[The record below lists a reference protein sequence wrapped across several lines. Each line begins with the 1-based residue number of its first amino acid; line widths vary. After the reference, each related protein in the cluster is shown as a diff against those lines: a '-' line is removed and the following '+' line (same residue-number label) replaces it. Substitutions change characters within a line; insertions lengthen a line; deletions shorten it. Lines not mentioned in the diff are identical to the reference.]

1 MQIYFGTV
9 VSKQG
14 HEHGNKLKKVEKDYE
29 RLRNKKKEKKI
40 DAGTGPEKLWMP
52 DGLKLCKARL
62 GKALSDL
69 V

>member
-1 MQIYFGTV
+1 MKDLKI
-9 VSKQG
+9 KK
-14 HEHGNKLKKVEKDYE
+14 NK
-29 RLRNKKKEKKI
+29 KKI

-62 GKALSDL
+62 GKALSNL